1 MITYAQLFFVI
12 VIFLVLVRSPFT
24 VLAPVF
30 TSQAL

>member
-1 MITYAQLFFVI
+1 MKAYAELFFVI
-12 VIFLVLVRSPFT
+12 VIFLVLVCSPFT